1 MVNQHA
7 PWPGGPMSSERMAR
21 ILVVDDEPAV
31 RTVVER
37 GLKEEGF
44 DVIGTPDGYAALRAV
59 QTATVPYDLVI
70 TNSCMPG
77 LNGDELIARL
87 RTERPELPILHLDDQ
102 SRGAL
107 ALPDEVPNLPKPFD
121 VDRLIAEVRRLL
133 EIGSAQS
140 MH

>member
-1 MVNQHA
+1 
-7 PWPGGPMSSERMAR
+7 MSSERMAR
-21 ILVVDDEPAV
+21 ILVVDDHPMV
-31 RTVVER
+31 RKVVER
-37 GLKEEGF
+37 GLEAEGF
-44 DVIGTPDGYAALRAV
+44 DVVGMPDGHAALRAV
-59 QTATVPYDLVI
+59 QTASVPYDLVI

-107 ALPDEVPNLPKPFD
+107 ALPDGVPNLPKPFD

-133 EIGSAQS
+133 ERGSAQP